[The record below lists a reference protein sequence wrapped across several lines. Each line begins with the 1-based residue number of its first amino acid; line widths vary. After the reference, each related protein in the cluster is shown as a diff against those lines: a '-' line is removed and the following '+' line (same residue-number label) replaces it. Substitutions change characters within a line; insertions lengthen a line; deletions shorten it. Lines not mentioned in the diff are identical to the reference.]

1 MHTGVQL
8 SFVLLCGQVSAVS
21 GARWGRI
28 VRMSHSASPVT
39 PTAGTAVVLPGTG
52 SDACFADKAFGAE
65 LRRRGITPIAVDP
78 DPRGVVAS
86 YLAALDDA
94 AGNGPILVGGVS
106 IGAAVALRWAF
117 DNPDRVVG
125 VLAALP
131 AWTGDPREAP
141 AAASARW
148 TASELREHGLAAV
161 TAAMTASS
169 PPWLARELTRS
180 WSAQWPDLPSALD
193 EAAQYRALDVEEL
206 RSVTVPVGIAA
217 AVDDAVH
224 PLEVGQQWA
233 REIPHAELA
242 TVTLGQVG
250 DDPSVLGRLC
260 LTALDRIAPVPKR

>member
-1 MHTGVQL
+1 
-8 SFVLLCGQVSAVS
+8 
-21 GARWGRI
+21 
-28 VRMSHSASPVT
+28 MSHSESPVP
-39 PTAGTAVVLPGTG
+39 PTVGTAVVLPGTG
-52 SDACFADKAFGAE
+52 SDACFAEKAFGAE
-65 LRRRGITPIAVDP
+65 LRRRAITPIAVDP

-106 IGAAVALRWAF
+106 IGAAVAVRWAF
-117 DNPDRVVG
+117 DNPGRAVG

-148 TASELREHGLAAV
+148 TASELRTHGIDAV

-169 PPWLARELTRS
+169 PSWLARELRRS
-180 WSAQWPDLPSALD
+180 WSAQWPDLPAALD
-193 EAAQYRALDVEEL
+193 EAARYRALDVDEL
-206 RSVTVPVGIAA
+206 RSVAVPVGIAA

-224 PLEVGQQWA
+224 PLEVGRQWA
-233 REIPHAELA
+233 REIPRAELA
-242 TVTLGQVG
+242 TVTLEQVG

-260 LTALDRIAPVPKR
+260 LTALDRIVPVPNR

>member
-1 MHTGVQL
+1 
-8 SFVLLCGQVSAVS
+8 
-21 GARWGRI
+21 
-28 VRMSHSASPVT
+28 MSHSESPVP

-52 SDACFADKAFGAE
+52 SDACFAEKAFGAE
-65 LRRRGITPIAVDP
+65 LRRRSITPIAVDP
-78 DPRGVVAS
+78 DPRGVVAR
-86 YLAALDDA
+86 YLTALDEA
-94 AGNGPILVGGVS
+94 AENGPILVGGVS
-106 IGAAVALRWAF
+106 IGAAVALRWAY

-148 TASELREHGLAAV
+148 TASELRAHGLDTV

-193 EAAQYRALDVEEL
+193 EAAHYRALDVDEL
-206 RSVTVPVGIAA
+206 RAVTAPVGIAA

-224 PLEVGQQWA
+224 PLAVGRQWS

-242 TVTLGQVG
+242 TVTLEQVG
-250 DDPSVLGRLC
+250 DDLSVLGRLC
-260 LTALDRIAPVPKR
+260 LAALDRIVPVPNR

>member
-1 MHTGVQL
+1 
-8 SFVLLCGQVSAVS
+8 
-21 GARWGRI
+21 
-28 VRMSHSASPVT
+28 MSHSESPV
-39 PTAGTAVVLPGTG
+39 PPIAGTAVVLPGTG
-52 SDACFADKAFGAE
+52 SDACFAEKAFGAE
-65 LRRRGITPIAVDP
+65 LRRRSIIPIAVDP

-86 YLAALDDA
+86 YLTALDEA
-94 AGNGPILVGGVS
+94 AENGPILVGGVS
-106 IGAAVALRWAF
+106 IGAAVALRWAY

-148 TASELREHGLAAV
+148 TASELRAHGLDTV

-193 EAAQYRALDVEEL
+193 EAAHYRALDVDEL
-206 RSVTVPVGIAA
+206 RAVTVPVGIAA

-224 PLEVGQQWA
+224 PLAVARQWS

-242 TVTLGQVG
+242 TVTLEQVG

-260 LTALDRIAPVPKR
+260 LAALDRIVPVPNR

>member
-1 MHTGVQL
+1 M
-8 SFVLLCGQVSAVS
+8 
-21 GARWGRI
+21 
-28 VRMSHSASPVT
+28 
-39 PTAGTAVVLPGTG
+39 LPGTG
-52 SDACFADKAFGAE
+52 SDACFAEKAFGAE
-65 LRRRGITPIAVDP
+65 LRRRSIIPIAVDP

-86 YLAALDDA
+86 YLTALDEA
-94 AGNGPILVGGVS
+94 AENGPILVGGVS
-106 IGAAVALRWAF
+106 IGAAVALRWAY

-148 TASELREHGLAAV
+148 TASELRAHGLDTV

-193 EAAQYRALDVEEL
+193 EAAHYRALDVDEL
-206 RSVTVPVGIAA
+206 RAVTVPVGIAA

-224 PLEVGQQWA
+224 PLAVGRQWS

-242 TVTLGQVG
+242 TVTLEQVG

-260 LTALDRIAPVPKR
+260 LAALDRIVPVPNR

>member
-1 MHTGVQL
+1 
-8 SFVLLCGQVSAVS
+8 
-21 GARWGRI
+21 
-28 VRMSHSASPVT
+28 MSHSESPVP

-52 SDACFADKAFGAE
+52 SDACFAEKAFGAE
-65 LRRRGITPIAVDP
+65 LRRRSIIPIAVDP

-86 YLAALDDA
+86 YLTALDEA
-94 AGNGPILVGGVS
+94 AENGPILVGGVS
-106 IGAAVALRWAF
+106 IGAAVALRWAY

-131 AWTGDPREAP
+131 AWTGDPRGAP

-148 TASELREHGLAAV
+148 TASELRAHGLDTV

-193 EAAQYRALDVEEL
+193 EAAHYRALDVDEL
-206 RSVTVPVGIAA
+206 RAVTVPVGIAA

-224 PLEVGQQWA
+224 PLAVGRQWS

-242 TVTLGQVG
+242 TVTLEQVG

-260 LTALDRIAPVPKR
+260 LATLDRIVPVPNR